1 MDLVGEL
8 VVAKNGL
15 PYLAMRAQQHYS
27 NRDLAREI
35 KDQYAVIHRIT
46 QSLQESVMQ
55 VRMLPVANVFQ
66 RFPRLVRDTA
76 RKLEKQ
82 IELVIEGED
91 TEADKNIIEVLSEPL
106 IHLVRN
112 SMDHGI
118 ESPAER
124 QQAGKT
130 AAGTLRIKAS
140 QDNDSVVIEIID
152 DGKGIDP
159 EVVKMKAYEKG
170 LLDEQRLATISDQ
183 EAIQL
188 IFASGL
194 STATAVSDLS
204 GRGVGMDAVRTSI
217 ERVGGTVRLSSEMG
231 RGTTVKVS
239 LPLTMAVTQV
249 MVIESADQL
258 WGIPMNGVVET
269 VRIPSSQCFHIKD
282 KEVFNLRDRIVPLA
296 RLRQVLNLPDKDQ
309 EPEELPVLVVRMGG
323 AEVGLVV
330 DRFREGMETILR
342 PLEGVLTQ
350 LKLYSGSALLG
361 DGTVLL
367 VLNVK
372 ELLNAYRM

>member
-1 MDLVGEL
+1 M
-8 VVAKNGL
+8 
-15 PYLAMRAQQHYS
+15 
-27 NRDLAREI
+27 
-35 KDQYAVIHRIT
+35 
-46 QSLQESVMQ
+46 
-55 VRMLPVANVFQ
+55 
-66 RFPRLVRDTA
+66 
-76 RKLEKQ
+76 
-82 IELVIEGED
+82 EGED
-91 TEADKNIIEVLSEPL
+91 TEADKNIIEMLSEPL
-106 IHLVRN
+106 IHLIRN

-118 ESPAER
+118 ELPSER
-124 QQAGKT
+124 EQAGKPAT
-130 AAGTLRIKAS
+130 GVIRIKAL
-140 QDNDSVVIEIID
+140 QDNDSVVIEITD

-159 EVVKMKAYEKG
+159 EVVKLKAYEKG
-170 LLDEQRLATISDQ
+170 LLDEQRLTTISDQ

-194 STATAVSDLS
+194 STVSAVSDLS

-217 ERVGGTVRLSSEMG
+217 ERVGGAVNLTSQVGHGTVVR
-231 RGTTVKVS
+231 VS
-239 LPLTMAVTQV
+239 LPLSMAVTQV

-269 VRIPSSQCFHIKD
+269 VRIPSSQCFRIKD

-296 RLRQVLNLPDKDQ
+296 RLRQILELPKNDP
-309 EPEELPVLVVRMGG
+309 EPNELPVLVVRMGG

-330 DRFREGMETILR
+330 DRFREGMETIMR
-342 PLEGVLTQ
+342 PLEGVLAQ

-372 ELLNAYRM
+372 ELLNAYRL